1 MFLKFSDF
9 FGDVKLYKIKQT
21 CYFFCTLSDPR
32 ASEAGVAAGEGFALT
47 FFSNNQRWLKLLTF
61 HPPWQATAEDG
72 TRWRSKS
79 VAKQNQ
85 TEYSNQL
92 AAETILKGKELGRHF
107 SQGLPELCQFF
118 FRAVNF
124 QTREFGDLQ
133 GFLQQGT
140 DISKMGENPFG
151 ILIAFTAVDL
161 VAIETESVIQA
172 FGLRAGFFNELFAH
186 FFEGP
191 KFAALNLE
199 IGYDR
204 TTFVLGCHSFLLWI
218 SNFIWVFFPID
229 ISTLDGDKMAGT
241 FPAVVAG
248 SAILPGSAI

>member
-61 HPPWQATAEDG
+61 H
-72 TRWRSKS
+72 
-79 VAKQNQ
+79 KQNQ